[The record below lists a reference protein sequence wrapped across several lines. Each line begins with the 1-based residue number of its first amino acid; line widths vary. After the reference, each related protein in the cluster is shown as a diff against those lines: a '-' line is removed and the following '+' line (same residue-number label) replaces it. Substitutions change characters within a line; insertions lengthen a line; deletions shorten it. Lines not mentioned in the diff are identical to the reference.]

1 MLTNFVLLWKL
12 EIVYKNV
19 KKYRIHTMNRYTSI
33 TDILQIYIDIQTDFV
48 YRIIIFHKHTKQLN
62 TYYVF
67 ADICLSVSL
76 IISCWLF
83 LIIVYC
89 LCILMKSIVRGY
101 IKKKKIKHFP
111 WFFYSC
117 VYSIS
122 ITRVLYVLRDDRYT
136 WRKHIGATRAVDLTP
151 IINFRDST
159 RLYNLKKSN
168 KIN

>member
-76 IISCWLF
+76 IISC
-83 LIIVYC
+83 
-89 LCILMKSIVRGY
+89 
-101 IKKKKIKHFP
+101 
-111 WFFYSC
+111 
-117 VYSIS
+117 
-122 ITRVLYVLRDDRYT
+122 
-136 WRKHIGATRAVDLTP
+136 
-151 IINFRDST
+151 
-159 RLYNLKKSN
+159 
-168 KIN
+168 